1 MVNCKVK
8 EHTKK
13 PTLSSKHRSGWDYP
27 LDIFQ
32 KHLLETD
39 NAIDILSHQGLKD
52 GLKVVLALELLT
64 IPWER
69 QDYRYVKCQNK
80 NMLEGPMGT

>member
-52 GLKVVLALELLT
+52 G
-64 IPWER
+64 
-69 QDYRYVKCQNK
+69 
-80 NMLEGPMGT
+80 